1 MSGPAETAAGTATP
15 AADVVLGRFTEPT
28 RAWFTG
34 AFEAPTPAQLGAWD
48 AISSGRHALV
58 IAPTGSGKTLSS
70 FLWALDSFVREP
82 AAEGTAATRVLYVSP
97 LKALGVDVERNLRA
111 PLVGIT
117 QTAAHQGRPVP
128 RVRVGVRSGDTPAA
142 ERRRLQQDPPDI
154 LITTPESLYLM
165 LTSQARAA
173 LAGVRTVI
181 VDEVHAVAGTKRG
194 AHLAVSLERLDA
206 LLDTP
211 VQRIGLSATV
221 EPAAEVARFLGG
233 TQPVTVVRP
242 ASAKRWDLT
251 VTVPVPDLTDLSS
264 PAAAHDLGPGSSTGG
279 LGDEGAV
286 TGGSIWPHVEER
298 IVDLVAERRSTL
310 VFANSRRLAERLTG
324 RLNEIWEARAEAA
337 AAAEHPDA
345 VPGFRTPDPTGFH
358 GPAQVAG
365 QTGTGSGTVSDFARA
380 HHGSVSKEQRAIVED
395 ALKTGQIRCVV
406 ATSSLELGID
416 MGAVDQVIQVESP
429 PSVASGLQRVGRAGH
444 QVGEVSR
451 GVFFPKHRGDLVDTA
466 VVAERMTAGRIESLR
481 IPANPLDILAQHTVA
496 AVAVADLDAQEWFDL
511 VRRSAPFATLPF
523 SAYESVLDLLAGRY
537 PSDEFAELRPRILW
551 DRENGTLAA
560 RPGAQR
566 LAVTSGGTIP
576 DRGLFGV
583 FLASDGGAD
592 GTPGGA
598 AAGDTAESAGTASA
612 GSARSGGRRV
622 GELDEEMVY
631 ESRVG
636 DVILLGATSWRIVD
650 ITADRVL
657 VLPAY
662 GQPGKLPFWRG
673 DAAGRPAELGD
684 AVGRFRRELDA
695 DPEAGRARLAAAGLD
710 PWAQDNLLAYLKDQR
725 EATGVLPT
733 EQTLVVERFT
743 DELGDWRVVLHSPY
757 GMAVH
762 APWALAVGARL
773 AQRYGLETGSGA
785 AMAADDGIVLRIPLM
800 DAEPPGAELFEFT
813 AEELEEIVTAEVGG
827 SALFAARF
835 RENAARSL
843 LLPRRDPGRRTPLW
857 QQRQR
862 SAQLLDVARKHPR
875 FPVILETVREVLQD
889 VYDLPALKELAGR
902 VASRAVRLVEVTTTA
917 PSPFSQ
923 SILFGYIAQFIYEG
937 DSPLAERRAAALSL
951 DPALLSELLGTEELR
966 ELLDAEV
973 IAEVEAQLQRLA
985 PDRRARGVEGV
996 ADLLRLLGPLSA
1008 AEAARRTRAEGEGE
1022 AEEAAD
1028 EDAVAGM
1035 LAELERAGR
1044 AFRLRQDGV
1053 ERFAAVED
1061 AARLRDALGTP
1072 IPHGVPTAFLDPVDD
1087 PLGDLVGRYA
1097 RTHGPFT
1104 AAEAGAALGL
1114 GGAVVLSVLQRLA
1127 TERRVSTG
1135 AFRPEGTPGATGLD
1149 AEWCDAEVLRRIRMR
1164 SLAALRAEVEP
1175 VDQAAYA
1182 RFLADWQHLRPRAG
1196 RDGAWRPPATLEG
1209 VDGVATVLDQL
1220 AGTPLPASAWESL
1233 VLPARVRDYAPALLD
1248 ELLATGEYVWSGV
1261 GEATGNDGWVALHPA
1276 DAVDLT
1282 LRLPE
1287 PAEETR
1293 ADAALRAAV
1302 LEVLAGGGAWFF
1314 PQLVERVRAAQAAGD
1329 DGGTGAGL
1337 SGWGRGGRPRPAPRP
1352 GRPGPRPRGAGRA
1365 VGPGVGRPGRQRH
1378 VRPRPRPALARQDRA
1393 PHRPAEPAGPH
1404 RADGRGRGG
1413 GGRARARRAAGRGAR
1428 AWPVRGAHL
1437 ARGRRPGLGR
1447 PHGGDR
1453 RALGRRAGPLGR
1465 PLVPA
1470 AGRRAGP
1477 HDPRPRHRRAAAG
1490 PVRRDHARLRGGRG
1504 GARRIRGAVPAAHP
1518 DGGRGTGAP
1527 RPLRRRA
1534 GRRAVLHRRRRG
1546 SAARVPAG
1554 RGGRRRRRRP
1564 ARPRPGRDGSGEP
1577 LRRRAGLAVRAG
1589 WAGRRRAH
1597 GPPPGPEGGRRRRAD
1612 LGAAGPLHGA
1622 RRAHTARVHG
1632 GAGRAAGR
1640 GGGARVGIAHRP
1652 DRAAEPGEG
1661 QRRARPRHAAG
1672 RGAAGRGVL
1681 LEPVGHPVPELRAR
1695 RRPSVRP
1702 SVRNAG

>member
-82 AAEGTAATRVLYVSP
+82 ATEGTAATRVLYVSP

-173 LAGVRTVI
+173 LTGVRTVI

-206 LLDTP
+206 LLDAP

-380 HHGSVSKEQRAIVED
+380 HHGSVSKEQRAIVEE

-598 AAGDTAESAGTASA
+598 AAGDTAESAGSASA

-695 DPEAGRARLAAAGLD
+695 DPEAGRTRLGAAGLD

-813 AEELEEIVTAEVGG
+813 AEELDEIVTAEVGG

-902 VASRAVRLVEVTTTA
+902 VSSRAVRLVEVTTTA

-985 PDRRARGVEGV
+985 PDRRARGTEGV
-996 ADLLRLLGPLSA
+996 ADLLRLLGPLSV
-1008 AEAARRTRAEGEGE
+1008 AEAARRTRPEGET
-1022 AEEAAD
+1022 EESAD

-1053 ERFAAVED
+1053 ERFAAAED

-1072 IPHGVPTAFLDPVDD
+1072 IPHGVPTAFLDPVED

-1182 RFLADWQHLRPRAG
+1182 RFLADWQHLRPRTG

-1287 PAEETR
+1287 PAEETP

-1329 DGGTGAGL
+1329 DGDAGGAG
-1337 SGWGRGGRPRPAPRP
+1337 
-1352 GRPGPRPRGAGRA
+1352 GAG
-1365 VGPGVGRPGRQRH
+1365 GP
-1378 VRPRPRPALARQDRA
+1378 D
-1393 PHRPAEPAGPH
+1393 PHRDPA
-1404 RADGRGRGG
+1404 D
-1413 GGRARARRAAGRGAR
+1413 
-1428 AWPVRGAHL
+1428 L
-1437 ARGRRPGLGR
+1437 ARGP
-1447 PHGGDR
+1447 
-1453 RALGRRAGPLGR
+1453 
-1465 PLVPA
+1465 
-1470 AGRRAGP
+1470 
-1477 HDPRPRHRRAAAG
+1477 
-1490 PVRRDHARLRGGRG
+1490 
-1504 GARRIRGAVPAAHP
+1504 
-1518 DGGRGTGAP
+1518 
-1527 RPLRRRA
+1527 
-1534 GRRAVLHRRRRG
+1534 AVLG
-1546 SAARVPAG
+1546 A
-1554 RGGRRRRRRP
+1554 
-1564 ARPRPGRDGSGEP
+1564 
-1577 LRRRAGLAVRAG
+1577 LWGLVWNG
-1589 WAGRRRAH
+1589 
-1597 GPPPGPEGGRRRRAD
+1597 
-1612 LGAAGPLHGA
+1612 
-1622 RRAHTARVHG
+1622 
-1632 GAGRAAGR
+1632 
-1640 GGGARVGIAHRP
+1640 RVGNDTFA
-1652 DRAAEPGEG
+1652 
-1661 QRRARPRHAAG
+1661 
-1672 RGAAGRGVL
+1672 
-1681 LEPVGHPVPELRAR
+1681 
-1695 RRPSVRP
+1695 
-1702 SVRNAG
+1702 